1 MPMFHAFVNVAVFP
15 TLRAGGQVITV
26 PKFEPVSYIEALDR
40 YKPTFLHLAPPVVS
54 FLANSDKVKP
64 QHLESIKSIFVGAAP
79 FGEAIAQKF
88 LEKAPHVVFR
98 EVWGMTETSPL
109 VTITPENIAKIGS
122 CGVLLP
128 NTEGKVIDFDT
139 GEALGPNKRG
149 ELCVKGPQVMKGYID
164 NPRATEET
172 IKSGGWLHSGD
183 IAYYDELG
191 RFYIVDRLKEL
202 IKVKGFQVPPAE
214 LEDLLMSHQDVLD
227 VGVIGIPD
235 ERSGEIPFAFIVK
248 NPNSNLSEDVIH
260 AFVNEHV
267 VQYKQLSGGIKFV
280 DSIPKTPS
288 GKILRRNLRKE
299 YLKQ

>member
-1 MPMFHAFVNVAVFP
+1 
-15 TLRAGGQVITV
+15 
-26 PKFEPVSYIEALDR
+26 
-40 YKPTFLHLAPPVVS
+40 
-54 FLANSDKVKP
+54 
-64 QHLESIKSIFVGAAP
+64 
-79 FGEAIAQKF
+79 
-88 LEKAPHVVFR
+88 
-98 EVWGMTETSPL
+98 
-109 VTITPENIAKIGS
+109 
-122 CGVLLP
+122 
-128 NTEGKVIDFDT
+128 
-139 GEALGPNKRG
+139 
-149 ELCVKGPQVMKGYID
+149 MKGYID
-164 NPRATEET
+164 NPKATEET

-248 NPNSNLSEDVIH
+248 KPNSNLSEDVVH

-299 YLKQ
+299 YLKH